1 VIRATLAACVVGAVL
16 LWSVIWESREARCS
30 SDYLEV

>member
-1 VIRATLAACVVGAVL
+1 MTRATLAACVVGAAL
-16 LWSVIWESREARCS
+16 LWSVLWESRESRGS